1 MINKIFK
8 ESTGMYRFF
17 VQPQI
22 NQDDHQVFGY
32 EVLLRKQQN
41 DTWVLPKNFTEISVE
56 EQAKLLEQTAAS
68 LHTAVTNQVLAFNLN
83 NQQLRDPLTLGT
95 IIALKKRINPAA
107 LTIELTEAPTLE
119 EVKGFSIALHQYGIG
134 LVLDDVGTGS
144 NTYNNIVHLLP
155 FVDQIKFAMQ
165 NLRMNGD
172 ADKIPA
178 SLAFW
183 AKIAHEYRLQ
193 LILEG
198 VEDSHDQALAKQFGV
213 TLHQGYLYGKP
224 SLV

>member
-1 MINKIFK
+1 
-8 ESTGMYRFF
+8 MYRFF

-22 NQDDHQVFGY
+22 NQDDHRVFGY
-32 EVLLRKQQN
+32 EVLLRKQK
-41 DTWVLPKNFTEISVE
+41 DDAWVLPQHFTDISVAD
-56 EQAKLLEQTAAS
+56 QAKLIEETVTS
-68 LHTAVTNQVLAFNLN
+68 LHTAVNNQVLAFNLN
-83 NQQLRDPLTLGT
+83 NQQLRNPLTLGT
-95 IIALKKRINPAA
+95 VIALKKRITPAA

-119 EVKGFSIALHQYGIG
+119 EMKQFSVAIHQYGIG

-144 NTYNNIVHLLP
+144 NTYQNVRDLLP
-155 FVDQIKFAMQ
+155 FVDEIKFAMQ
-165 NLRMNGD
+165 NLRMSGE
-172 ADKIPA
+172 ADLIPA

-183 AKIAHEYRLQ
+183 AQIAREYRLR

-198 VEDSHDQALAKQFGV
+198 VEDADDQALAKQFGI

>member
-1 MINKIFK
+1 
-8 ESTGMYRFF
+8 MYRFF

-22 NQDDHQVFGY
+22 NQDDHRVFGY
-32 EVLLRKQQN
+32 EVLLRKQEDDN
-41 DTWVLPKNFTEISVE
+41 WILPRHFTDISVAD
-56 EQAKLLEQTAAS
+56 QAKLLEETAAS
-68 LHTAVTNQVLAFNLN
+68 LKTAVNNQVLAFNLN
-83 NQQLRDPLTLGT
+83 NQQLRHPLTLGT
-95 IIALKKRINPAA
+95 IIALKKRIAPAA

-119 EVKGFSIALHQYGIG
+119 EMKQFSLAVHQYGIG

-144 NTYNNIVHLLP
+144 NTYQNVRDLLP
-155 FVDQIKFAMQ
+155 FVDEIKFAMQ
-165 NLRMNGD
+165 NLRMSGEGD
-172 ADKIPA
+172 LIPA

-183 AKIAHEYRLQ
+183 AQIAREYRLR

-198 VEDSHDQALAKQFGV
+198 VENADDQALAKQYGI

>member
-1 MINKIFK
+1 
-8 ESTGMYRFF
+8 MYRFF

-22 NQDDHQVFGY
+22 NQDDHKVFGY

-41 DTWVLPKNFTEISVE
+41 ETWVLPQHFTDISVG
-56 EQAKLLEQTAAS
+56 EQARLLEETANA
-68 LHTAVTNQVLAFNLN
+68 LNTAINQQVLAFNLN

-95 IIALKKRINPAA
+95 IIALKKRLNPAA
-107 LTIELTEAPTLE
+107 LTIELTEAPTLPE
-119 EVKGFSIALHQYGIG
+119 IQLFSTAIHQYGIA

-144 NTYNNIVHLLP
+144 NTYDNIQHLLP

-165 NLRMNGD
+165 NLRMDGRAKEIPD
-172 ADKIPA
+172 A
-178 SLAFW
+178 LAFW
-183 AKIAHEYRLQ
+183 SKVAKYYRLQ

-198 VEDSHDQALAKQFGV
+198 VEDAKDQALAKKFGIS
-213 TLHQGYLYGKP
+213 LHQGYLYGKP